1 MGGRQIWARRNEERT
16 RTPRDQER
24 DREPHIYRQ
33 SEQEQEREEIDL
45 EREVDE
51 RATGVTG
58 GREQKKDGDSVGE
71 EIIVRRN
78 SRHIRERQKEEVESD
93 LEKQERFKEGR
104 QRTPAHKLGERQKNK
119 GTTFGGR
126 ETGSGDR

>member
-1 MGGRQIWARRNEERT
+1 M
-16 RTPRDQER
+16 
-24 DREPHIYRQ
+24 
-33 SEQEQEREEIDL
+33 
-45 EREVDE
+45 
-51 RATGVTG
+51 
-58 GREQKKDGDSVGE
+58 GE

-119 GTTFGGR
+119 REPHLGGERQDPGTGR
-126 ETGSGDR
+126 VQGQ